1 MRDAPEK
8 LDRSEAAAAKT
19 ILEALANLGAEQV
32 FSSPALVGPK
42 VAHA

>member
-8 LDRSEAAAAKT
+8 QSLAEAAAAKT
-19 ILEALANLGAEQV
+19 ILEALVSLRAEQV
-32 FSSPALVGPK
+32 FSSPALVGRK